1 MSADRRPNP
10 DITDAAEKAAKAL
23 DGLEA
28 RPRRARSAAAN
39 LVIAN
44 AEKIKAAHDRGH
56 SYVAIA
62 KTMSD
67 ATGIRV
73 TDKNLR
79 RILKELAAGQP

>member
-1 MSADRRPNP
+1 MSTDRRPDP
-10 DITDAAEKAAKAL
+10 DIKDAAEKAAKAL

-28 RPRRARSAAAN
+28 RPRRARSAAAS
-39 LVIAN
+39 LVVAN
-44 AEKIKAAHDRGH
+44 ADKIKAAHERGH

-62 KTMSD
+62 KTMTD

-79 RILKELAAGQP
+79 RVLKELAES